1 MQVENLQPCM
11 YYFLNMLQDWIIQ
24 LHPLS
29 KKVLQCNVPYRF
41 GNLGKCSPYGEV
53 FIKHSSPPRRH
64 CHAGGARPTFT
75 EGNPL
80 RWDLLSQGR
89 GLFLKQ
95 MHPSTDRRLVSE
107 SAARA

>member
-1 MQVENLQPCM
+1 MQR
-11 YYFLNMLQDWIIQ
+11 
-24 LHPLS
+24 
-29 KKVLQCNVPYRF
+29 KK
-41 GNLGKCSPYGEV
+41 SDGEV
-53 FIKHSSPPRRH
+53 FNNMPTPPRRH

-95 MHPSTDRRLVSE
+95 THPSSAASTDRRAVSE
-107 SAARA
+107 PAARA